1 MELRSVTTRGPAL
14 AARRRSVWLPGATAR
29 ATVQAT
35 LLWAALAS
43 APVLAGKAHEHG
55 VARADVGVEAG
66 VITVSLDLPLEVLV
80 GFERAPRTD
89 AERTA
94 VAAALGKL
102 QESTRIVRIDTGGGC
117 GTAKVNL
124 VAPLW
129 GVGAAAPAATAS
141 AATATAT
148 ATAKAGG
155 EHGDL
160 QASYE
165 FRCSNT
171 DRAAQLDLG
180 LFDAFAR
187 LKRIE
192 VQAVTRQGQMKLVLR
207 RPNGRVTL
215 PR

>member
-1 MELRSVTTRGPAL
+1 MAASRGSAWL
-14 AARRRSVWLPGATAR
+14 LWAAV
-29 ATVQAT
+29 
-35 LLWAALAS
+35 LWAALAS
-43 APVLAGKAHEHG
+43 SPVRAGKAHEHG
-55 VARADVGVEAG
+55 VARADIGVEAG
-66 VITVSLDLPLEVLV
+66 LVTVSLELPLEVLA

-89 AERTA
+89 AERTT

-102 QESTRIVRIDTGGGC
+102 QEGARIVRIDAAGGC
-117 GTAKVNL
+117 GMAKVNL

-129 GVGAAAPAATAS
+129 GVGGASSPTATAS
-141 AATATAT
+141 APA
-148 ATAKAGG
+148 AKAGA

-207 RPNGRVTL
+207 RPNARVTL